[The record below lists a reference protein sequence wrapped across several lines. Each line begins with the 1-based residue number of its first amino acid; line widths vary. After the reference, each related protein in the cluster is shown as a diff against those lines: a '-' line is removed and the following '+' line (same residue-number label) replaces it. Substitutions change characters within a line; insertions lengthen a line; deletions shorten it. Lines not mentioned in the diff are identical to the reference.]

1 MKSATPRLA
10 IIALALS
17 SLLAGCAAQGPS
29 GGDVIVRSE
38 PAARIGLRPE
48 YRVFYDAL
56 VDYGDWDLIEPYGY
70 VFRPRVDPIVWRP
83 YSYGYWA
90 PTDLYGWV
98 WVSSDPFGW
107 ATDHYGRWLY
117 DDYKGWVWIPGVSW
131 GPAWVTWRMND
142 QYVGWA
148 PIGPPGYDMN
158 GARIPGGP
166 FLYSSLP
173 MFANTNVHERA
184 VTADHLAPE
193 TRSSLEPVNEVVERD
208 GVRIPTGPPMQ
219 RVERATG
226 FPITRAHLDDA
237 VPIGTP
243 TDAAK
248 RPAEG
253 SLGAPRDGEAGG
265 SNAGVRVEAI
275 RRAAAEAASAAE
287 ALANQ
292 RATAPARVPVVRPF
306 GVPGMKPG
314 APAAA
319 PAHPAAKTVAPA
331 DTTH

>member
-1 MKSATPRLA
+1 MSSAIPRLT
-10 IIALALS
+10 IIALAV
-17 SLLAGCAAQGPS
+17 SLALAGCAAQGPS
-29 GGDVIVRSE
+29 GDVAVRSE
-38 PAARIGLRPE
+38 PAARMALRPE

-107 ATDHYGRWLY
+107 ATDHYGRWFY
-117 DDYKGWVWIPGVSW
+117 DEYKGWVWVPGVSW
-131 GPAWVTWRMND
+131 GPAWVQWRMSD

-148 PIGPPGYDMN
+148 PVGPPGYDMN

-166 FLYSSLP
+166 FLYSSLT
-173 MFANTNVHERA
+173 MFANTDVHQRA
-184 VTADHLAPE
+184 ITADQIAPT
-193 TRSSLEPVNEVVERD
+193 TREGMQPVNEVVERD
-208 GVRIPTGPPMQ
+208 GVRIPTGPPMS

-226 FPITRAHLDDA
+226 FPISLARLDDA
-237 VPIGTP
+237 VPMGTP

-248 RPAEG
+248 RPAQG
-253 SLGAPRDGEAGG
+253 SLGAPREGEAGG
-265 SNAGVRVEAI
+265 PSAGTRVEAI
-275 RRAAAEAASAAE
+275 RRAAAEAARSAE
-287 ALANQ
+287 ELAKQ
-292 RATAPARVPVVRPF
+292 PATAPARVTVVRPF
-306 GVPGMKPG
+306 GVPGMKP
-314 APAAA
+314 APTT
-319 PAHPAAKTVAPA
+319 PAHSTGHPATPA